1 MKERK
6 VSFME
11 KSKKEL
17 LTRVI
22 SSLVGFPLVLI
33 IFIFANDIVFSVAV
47 TILSLICLYEYYN
60 GFKVNK
66 KANPS
71 SWCGYFV
78 TILLLFLDI
87 IGLKCG
93 LYMSAVVAL
102 FAFWILI
109 FMIVVLTLEMILTSG
124 KKTINDMA
132 ITIFGI
138 IYITVMFFFLN
149 LIRRLNMGKV
159 YIWYAIIPAW
169 GSDIFAY
176 LIGRKLGKHK
186 LTKISPNK
194 TIEGSLA
201 GIISAIIIG
210 LIYTLIINNVFAL
223 HIKYLQIAF
232 YMGIFAII
240 GQIGDLAE
248 SAIKRYC
255 DIKDFSELI
264 PGHGGMLDRF
274 DSVIFILPHAYTILS
289 FLIFW

>member
-109 FMIVVLTLEMILTSG
+109 FMIVVLTLEIILTSG

-201 GIISAIIIG
+201 GIVSAVIIG
-210 LIYTLIINNVFAL
+210 LIYTLIVNNVFAL
-223 HIKYLQIAF
+223 HKNIYQ
-232 YMGIFAII
+232 
-240 GQIGDLAE
+240 
-248 SAIKRYC
+248 
-255 DIKDFSELI
+255 
-264 PGHGGMLDRF
+264 
-274 DSVIFILPHAYTILS
+274 
-289 FLIFW
+289 